1 MMAWDILDLFL
12 PHTSWLW
19 HGPCGLPRID
29 REDPAGCANTVE
41 VDGKC
46 HLAGTVNYAMYGIAC
61 RLCSDRH
68 RRALPAV
75 LDTLLDSWSLF
86 DTRAWVAF
94 YNALDTTGGGIDPPR
109 DWATATWLHGPTG
122 RPSGPSNRASCPIG
136 CTDPPAHSTFDF
148 AWPPI
153 RGDFLH

>member
-12 PHTSWLW
+12 PHTSWLR